1 MNIAALIATRAAAWN
16 DAERDALRVVID
28 ALKPSPRHLHDILD
42 WLDDIAAREG
52 TRPAAVLA
60 APELQGILRSRGAAS
75 DRLKRW
81 KERLKRLRYP
91 RLAAREAAVAD
102 HLRALDLGPTI
113 TVTAPPGLEGDVV
126 SVAIHTRSTG
136 ELATALDRLRDRI
149 ARGDIDRL
157 FTLLDEA

>member
-1 MNIAALIATRAAAWN
+1 VSTGAVVAARTAGWE
-16 DAERDALRVVID
+16 DAERATLQAVID
-28 ALKPSPRHLHDILD
+28 ALRPSPRHLNDILD
-42 WLDDIAAREG
+42 WLDDIAARDG
-52 TRPAAVLA
+52 TRPAAALA
-60 APELQGILRSRGAAS
+60 APELQAILRARGAAS

-91 RLAAREAAVAD
+91 RLAARETTVAD

-113 TVTAPPGLEGDVV
+113 TVTPPPGLEGDVV
-126 SVAIHTRSTG
+126 TVAIQARSTA
-136 ELATALDRLRDRI
+136 ELDAAISRLRDRI